1 MKFRAYTLRNIHE
14 IPYIDT
20 LSKEELFAIEVTS
33 QVFPF
38 KTNNYVVEKL
48 IDWENAPED
57 PLFILN
63 FPRKEMLKPEHFNL
77 VASAY
82 RSGDKQRLR
91 SIVKEIRYTLNPH
104 PAGQLEYNVP
114 VFRGKKLMGIQ
125 HKYRE
130 TVLFFAKRAQTCH
143 AYCSFCFRWPQFI
156 GESEL
161 RMGTNDIDILIEYL
175 SEHPEVTDL
184 LFTGG
189 DPMVMRASVFSDYIE
204 RIIKADLHNIRNIR
218 IGSRVLTYWPYRF
231 LTDDDA
237 DLMLKCF
244 ERIVKSG
251 MHLAFM
257 AHFNHPRELETPEV
271 ERAIKRIKDTGA
283 EIRTQSPIL
292 RNINDDPDLWSEMW
306 ERQVQLGCIPY
317 YMFMVRDTGAQHYF
331 GVPIVEAYNIFRD
344 AFRQVSGLAR
354 TVRGPVMST
363 TPGKIHILGV
373 SYVRGEPV
381 INLTMLQ
388 GRDPEWV
395 MRPFYAEYDEKAYW
409 LDDLVPAFGKEN
421 FFFEDSFGE
430 LEYSLFEDLN

>member
-1 MKFRAYTLRNIHE
+1 MKFISYTLRNLRE
-14 IPYIDT
+14 IPYIDRLT
-20 LSKEELFAIEVTS
+20 EEEIFEIEVTS

-48 IDWENAPED
+48 IDWDNVPND

-63 FPRKEMLKPEHFNL
+63 FPQKGMLNPEHYSM

-82 RSGDKQRLR
+82 REGNRERLR

-104 PAGQLEYNVP
+104 PAGQLEYNIP
-114 VFRGKKLMGIQ
+114 TFRGKKLKGVQ

-130 TVLFFAKRAQTCH
+130 TVLFFARRVQTCH
-143 AYCSFCFRWPQFI
+143 AYCTFCFRWPQFI
-156 GESEL
+156 GDTEL
-161 RMGTNDIDILIEYL
+161 KIGSNDINELIDYL

-189 DPMVMRASVFSDYIE
+189 DPMIMKASLFSEYIDA
-204 RIIKADLHNIRNIR
+204 IINADLHNIRNIR

-231 LTDDDA
+231 LTDDA
-237 DLMLKCF
+237 DIMLSTF
-244 ERIVKSG
+244 EKIVKSG

-257 AHFNHPRELETPEV
+257 AHFNHPRELETREV
-271 ERAIKRIKDTGA
+271 EEAIKRIRETGA

-292 RNINDDPDLWSEMW
+292 RNINDDPDLWAEMW
-306 ERQVQLGCIPY
+306 ERQVQLGCVPY

-331 GVPIVEAYNIFRD
+331 GVPIVDAYNIFRA

-363 TPGKIHILGV
+363 TPGKIHVYGV

-388 GRDPEWV
+388 GRDPDWV
-395 MRPFYAEYDEKAYW
+395 MRPFYAEYDENAYW

-421 FFFEDSFGE
+421 FFFQDSYGE
-430 LEYSLFEDLN
+430 LDYSLFSDLN

>member
-1 MKFRAYTLRNIHE
+1 MKFISYTLRNLRE
-14 IPYIDT
+14 IPYIER
-20 LSKEELFAIEVTS
+20 LSEEEIFEIEVTS

-48 IDWENAPED
+48 IDWDNVPND

-63 FPRKEMLKPEHFNL
+63 FPQKGMLKPEHYNM

-82 RSGDKQRLR
+82 REGNRERLR

-104 PAGQLEYNVP
+104 PAGQLEYNIP
-114 VFRGKKLMGIQ
+114 TFRGKKLKGIQ

-130 TVLFFAKRAQTCH
+130 TVLFFARRAQTCH
-143 AYCSFCFRWPQFI
+143 AYCTFCFRWPQFI
-156 GESEL
+156 GDTEL
-161 RMGTNDIDILIEYL
+161 KIGSNDINELIDYL

-189 DPMVMRASVFSDYIE
+189 DPMIMKASLFSEYIDA
-204 RIIKADLHNIRNIR
+204 IINADLHNIRNIR

-237 DLMLKCF
+237 ELMLATFKK
-244 ERIVKSG
+244 IVKSG

-257 AHFNHPRELETPEV
+257 AHFNHPRELETSEV
-271 ERAIKRIKDTGA
+271 EEAIKRIRETGA

-292 RNINDDPDLWSEMW
+292 RNINDDPDLWAEMW
-306 ERQVQLGCIPY
+306 ERQVQLGCVPY

-388 GRDPEWV
+388 GRDADWV
-395 MRPFYAEYDEKAYW
+395 MRPFYAEYDEHAYW

-421 FFFEDSFGE
+421 FFFEDSYGE
-430 LEYSLFEDLN
+430 LEYSLFSDLN